1 MCVFKAK
8 YKRPAGKEG
17 QVNTKS
23 ISFLSGA
30 FPSFLGIVNEIKIFK
45 KGDFLLHELIAKFQ
59 SYQYKAKTLRK
70 YFSHVS

>member
-1 MCVFKAK
+1 MYVFKAK

-30 FPSFLGIVNEIKIFK
+30 FPYFLGIVNEIKIFK
-45 KGDFLLHELIAKFQ
+45 KGDRLSRKIIAKFQ
-59 SYQYKAKTLRK
+59 SYQYIAKTLRK